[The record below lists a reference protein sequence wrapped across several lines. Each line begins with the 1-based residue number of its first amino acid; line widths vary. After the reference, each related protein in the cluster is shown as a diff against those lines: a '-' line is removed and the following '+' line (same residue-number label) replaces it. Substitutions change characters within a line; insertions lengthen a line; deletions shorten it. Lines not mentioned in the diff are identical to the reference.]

1 MVYQSLS
8 FQNLDL
14 LSVSIT
20 VAATLV
26 LGFSVFFNN
35 TKSITNKTFFWF
47 TFVTALWG
55 VVNYLNYQTQNYVLV
70 LWFIRL
76 VMFFAVWQ
84 AYTLFLF
91 LYIFPKEQVSF
102 SFLIKV
108 PLTLIVIFTSLLTL
122 TPFVFSDIKVAPVGQ
137 VSQPIPNWGVA
148 VFGVVAVSLILA
160 GIILLLRK
168 VFSSNREERQNLLL
182 ILFGISL
189 TFLLIILFNFIA
201 PTVFLTTRF
210 IPLGAL
216 FTFPFIAFTSYAIL
230 RHKLFNIK
238 VTGTAVLVFL
248 LSIVTFLEVIFAN
261 DLFLIF
267 YRSVIFLFV
276 LSFGILLIRGMIK
289 EVEQREK
296 LEQLNRIKSEFL
308 SFASHQVRAPMA
320 VVKGYAELIETQ
332 IENVPPQ
339 AKDFSHKIRE
349 SVNRLLELVEEFMDY
364 RRIEEG
370 KMELHPEEIDL
381 VSLIKEFVNN
391 FNLIAKEK
399 NLELTFETSMEQCL
413 VKVDKMRFSQVIQNL
428 IDNAIKYTNQ
438 GWVKVNL
445 QKEDNSILIT
455 VADSGIGMSKE
466 LQQKLFGEFVRDP
479 SIKREIRGTG
489 LGLYIAKYIVEA
501 HQGKIWA
508 ESEGENK
515 GSKFYVKLPLN

>member
-1 MVYQSLS
+1 MNLLNIFALSGLANFVLSLVFGLLVYLKNFKEEINKVFFILSITITGWSLS
-8 FQNLDL
+8 YYSWLNCTEKVCASFWLYI
-14 LSVSIT
+14 LSV
-20 VAATLV
+20 
-26 LGFSVFFNN
+26 FSVF
-35 TKSITNKTFFWF
+35 
-47 TFVTALWG
+47 
-55 VVNYLNYQTQNYVLV
+55 
-70 LWFIRL
+70 
-76 VMFFAVWQ
+76 
-84 AYTLFLF
+84 
-91 LYIFPKEQVSF
+91 
-102 SFLIKV
+102 
-108 PLTLIVIFTSLLTL
+108 
-122 TPFVFSDIKVAPVGQ
+122 
-137 VSQPIPNWGVA
+137 IP
-148 VFGVVAVSLILA
+148 
-160 GIILLLRK
+160 
-168 VFSSNREERQNLLL
+168 
-182 ILFGISL
+182 ILF
-189 TFLLIILFNFIA
+189 FHWLLIILSLYQNSLLKKILIFSYILG
-201 PTVFLTTRF
+201 FL
-210 IPLGAL
+210 IVSSLVWKPDLLIHDIKNKL
-216 FTFPFIAFTSYAIL
+216 FFPFWPDAGILYSFYIIFIYIGLVALSLYLLYKRLIIETDPKLRSNLIFLIIAVIIGFGGGFSNFFLWYDIKIVPYGNILVGLYVILFGYATIES
-230 RHKLFNIK
+230 RFFNIK
-238 VTGTAVLVFL
+238 LLGTEF
-248 LSIVTFLEVIFAN
+248 
-261 DLFLIF
+261 
-267 YRSVIFLFV
+267 FV
-276 LSFGILLIRGMIK
+276 YTLLLIQIINLFKPSVFFYEKIFNLGVFIFSLILSLILIRSAFR
-289 EVEQREK
+289 ESEYAEK

-308 SFASHQVRAPMA
+308 SFASHQVKAPMA

-339 AKDFSHKIRE
+339 AKDFAHKIRE

-370 KMELHPEEIDL
+370 KIELNFEEVDL

-479 SIKREIRGTG
+479 SIKKEIRGTG

-508 ESEGENK
+508 ESEGEGK
-515 GSKFYVKLPLN
+515 GSKFYVKLALN

>member
-1 MVYQSLS
+1 MVLEK
-8 FQNLDL
+8 L
-14 LSVSIT
+14 
-20 VAATLV
+20 
-26 LGFSVFFNN
+26 VFF
-35 TKSITNKTFFWF
+35 ITNLSYTFTLLFGF
-47 TFVTALWG
+47 YVYYNNPRNLTHKIFLIFSILASLW
-55 VVNYLNYQTQNYVLV
+55 VVFNYIIYKIE
-70 LWFIRL
+70 FISPEIFLPILR
-76 VMFFAVWQ
+76 
-84 AYTLFLF
+84 LFLF
-91 LYIFPKEQVSF
+91 ISALVSISFYFLFYIFPEEKKYISKAHFLMILSLGLLTGIVVLSPFALKGVHFLGKDQNPIVEQGWGMIIFAITNIFLNSAGIYFFIRNFLKAPSEKKIIFYVPLVGLLISIISIFLANIILPVFLTFVKLAIYGSFFILILVGSLAFSIIRYRILNIRIIAAGLYIF
-102 SFLIKV
+102 
-108 PLTLIVIFTSLLTL
+108 
-122 TPFVFSDIKVAPVGQ
+122 
-137 VSQPIPNWGVA
+137 
-148 VFGVVAVSLILA
+148 
-160 GIILLLRK
+160 
-168 VFSSNREERQNLLL
+168 LL
-182 ILFGISL
+182 ILVVSILFENVNSFERIIFYLGVSIII
-189 TFLLIILFNFIA
+189 TFLGI
-201 PTVFLTTRF
+201 FLTRT
-210 IPLGAL
+210 
-216 FTFPFIAFTSYAIL
+216 
-230 RHKLFNIK
+230 
-238 VTGTAVLVFL
+238 V
-248 LSIVTFLEVIFAN
+248 
-261 DLFLIF
+261 
-267 YRSVIFLFV
+267 
-276 LSFGILLIRGMIK
+276 MI

-339 AKDFSHKIRE
+339 AKDFAHKIRE
-349 SVNRLLELVEEFMDY
+349 SVNKLLELVEEFMDY
-364 RRIEEG
+364 RKIEEG
-370 KMELHPEEIDL
+370 KMELHFEEVDL

-413 VKVDKMRFSQVIQNL
+413 VKVDKMKFSQVIQNL

-445 QKEDNSILIT
+445 QKEDNSVLIT